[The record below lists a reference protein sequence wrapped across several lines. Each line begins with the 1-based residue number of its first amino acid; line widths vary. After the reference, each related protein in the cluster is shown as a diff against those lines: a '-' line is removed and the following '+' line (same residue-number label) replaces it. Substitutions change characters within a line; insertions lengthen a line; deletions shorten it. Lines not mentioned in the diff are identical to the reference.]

1 VIREI
6 FFENSPD
13 NSIGLALIIY
23 LPLFVFL
30 SYPIHWSVYKSLN
43 HDLQQRLN
51 SIKETTTDLT
61 RQHGQQLMQQ
71 QPTTVEIATVESA
84 LTAGELPFTVPHV
97 QQFAGTNTAA
107 EQVIRHMAF

>member
-1 VIREI
+1 
-6 FFENSPD
+6 
-13 NSIGLALIIY
+13 
-23 LPLFVFL
+23 
-30 SYPIHWSVYKSLN
+30 
-43 HDLQQRLN
+43 
-51 SIKETTTDLT
+51 
-61 RQHGQQLMQQ
+61 MQQ